1 MRTSAARARD
11 GVSVHARAASVS
23 RHRVSAPQLDPENEV
38 LKSVVAAV
46 LQPVPASFDH
56 QSSPQPK
63 ATPEGSNPK
72 VDWVL
77 E

>member
-1 MRTSAARARD
+1 VCLAT
-11 GVSVHARAASVS
+11 VS

>member
-1 MRTSAARARD
+1 MHA
-11 GVSVHARAASVS
+11 HARTHARV
-23 RHRVSAPQLDPENEV
+23 RGHRVSAPQLDPENEV

-46 LQPVPASFDH
+46 LQPVPESFA
-56 QSSPQPK
+56 QSSSQPK

>member
-1 MRTSAARARD
+1 MELVCTRT
-11 GVSVHARAASVS
+11 HALTRG
-23 RHRVSAPQLDPENEV
+23 HRFSAPQLDPENEV

-46 LQPVPASFDH
+46 LQPVPKSFAA
-56 QSSPQPK
+56 K
-63 ATPEGSNPK
+63 ATPEASNPK

>member
-1 MRTSAARARD
+1 MGLVCTHGRPVCLAT
-11 GVSVHARAASVS
+11 VS